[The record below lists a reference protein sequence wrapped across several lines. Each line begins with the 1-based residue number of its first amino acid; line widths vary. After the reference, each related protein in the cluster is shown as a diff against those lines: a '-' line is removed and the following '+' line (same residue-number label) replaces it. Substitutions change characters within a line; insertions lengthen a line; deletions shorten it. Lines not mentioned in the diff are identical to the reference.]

1 MKPCLTHSQYPSS
14 EGRTA
19 TLVAYS
25 IFFFTGSAMMLPGAL
40 LPLLAKQWHMA
51 DGAAGVFFL
60 CFSVGSSGGSLLAK
74 GKLSHSIA
82 AGCALIALGA
92 VLLGTNVVAG
102 TLLLVIAVYGCGLGL
117 AMTSI
122 SLLQSRRWPQH
133 RIAELARL
141 NLTWALGAGVG
152 PAILL
157 RTAVR
162 FGTTAVLHG
171 VGTVFVFSAIVALLA
186 VPAIRQTDASG
197 GQVHPV
203 TRWLHSLRAI
213 PLVLLCLI
221 PLATGVESGV
231 SSWLS
236 SFMMRGGYVLGVTI
250 SATTAFGVGLIVSRL
265 FHSRRKAA
273 ASQLLILH
281 LHPALMVAGIV
292 LLIVSHS
299 AALSVVAAF
308 LTGVGVGPMY
318 PLVLALLLNHN
329 EAGNA
334 GFVAGGVGASI
345 LPMITGAISG
355 WTHSLRTGLS
365 VLLAASVV
373 ILVLG
378 VRLSRSGQGDP
389 AVLEVSG

>member
-1 MKPCLTHSQYPSS
+1 LGCFLAAVSS
-14 EGRTA
+14 MNSSSHTRSNEGRIA
-19 TLVAYS
+19 TVVAYG
-25 IFFFTGSAMMLPGAL
+25 IFFFTGSALVLPGTL
-40 LPLLAKQWHMA
+40 LPLLARQWHMA

-60 CFSVGSSGGSLLAK
+60 CFSVGSSGGALLAK
-74 GKLSHSIA
+74 GKLSYSLA
-82 AGCALIALGA
+82 AGCALVGLGA
-92 VLLGTNVVAG
+92 VLLGTHVAAG
-102 TLLLVIAVYGCGLGL
+102 ALLLVIALYGCGLGL

-122 SLLQSRRWPQH
+122 SLLQSRRWPEH

-141 NLTWALGAGVG
+141 NLTWALGAGIG
-152 PAILL
+152 PAVLL

-162 FGTTAVLHG
+162 FGTTAVLQA
-171 VGTVFVFSAIVALLA
+171 VAAVFFLGAVLVLLA
-186 VPAIRQTDASG
+186 VPAVRRADAAG
-197 GQVHPV
+197 G
-203 TRWLHSLRAI
+203 RWFASLRAV

-273 ASQLLILH
+273 ASQRLILH

-299 AALSVVAAF
+299 AAVSVLAAF
-308 LTGVGVGPMY
+308 LAGVGVGPMY

-334 GFVAGGVGASI
+334 GFLAGGVGAST
-345 LPMITGAISG
+345 LPMITGAVSG

-365 VLLAASVV
+365 VLLAASVL

-378 VRLSRSGQGDP
+378 VRMSRVGV
-389 AVLEVSG
+389 AE